1 MANQHEPPQDTKEFL
16 ARWNAATEGVLTER
30 LTEILTRLSE
40 RETPDM
46 VGRTKI
52 VETLAPH
59 VLHALQVSTIPGST
73 VHDAIDY
80 LASLTDLDAGN
91 GAGTL

>member
-1 MANQHEPPQDTKEFL
+1 MTEQHERPQDTKEFL

-30 LTEILTRLSE
+30 LTEILDRLTE
-40 RETPDM
+40 QEAKAAA
-46 VGRTKI
+46 GRSTI

-59 VLHALQVSTIPGST
+59 VLHALQVAATPGAT

-80 LASLTDLDAGN
+80 LAALTGGSDPDTA
-91 GAGTL
+91 